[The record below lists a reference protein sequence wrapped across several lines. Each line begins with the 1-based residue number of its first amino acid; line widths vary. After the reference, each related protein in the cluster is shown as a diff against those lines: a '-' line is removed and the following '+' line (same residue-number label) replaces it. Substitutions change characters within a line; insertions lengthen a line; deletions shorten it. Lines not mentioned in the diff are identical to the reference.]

1 MSQPSPTTAGHL
13 AALRHPLQNVAINS
27 STTSSNGPASAET
40 GPVPSPSTAMAQQY
54 AALVEHISNRDRITV
69 LQDQIEGFATKLHDA
84 TAYMNVRAA
93 MAVVNP
99 QFPVTRVNVNSEE
112 EETFKRNLD
121 DFARDITQRTKDIC
135 ALIDTLPPVLA
146 TPETFQPAFDRLD
159 AEHGVALDE
168 LKQSITVGERM
179 LDAIRR
185 TEQTILDAEPQFAQ
199 GHDAAVGVAGSLSE
213 QGAAT
218 GSGNV
223 H

>member
-1 MSQPSPTTAGHL
+1 MSQAIPSTTAGHP
-13 AALRHPLQNVAINS
+13 AALRHPLQNVAIHS
-27 STTSSNGPASAET
+27 STTSSSNGQANAVT
-40 GPVPSPSTAMAQQY
+40 GPVPPVVMAQQY

-135 ALIDTLPPVLA
+135 AVIDTLPPVLA

-179 LDAIRR
+179 LEAIRR
-185 TEQTILDAEPQFAQ
+185 TEKAILDAELQFAQ
-199 GHDAAVGVAGSLSE
+199 GHDAVVSVA
-213 QGAAT
+213 
-218 GSGNV
+218 
-223 H
+223 

>member
-1 MSQPSPTTAGHL
+1 
-13 AALRHPLQNVAINS
+13 
-27 STTSSNGPASAET
+27 
-40 GPVPSPSTAMAQQY
+40 MAQQY

-135 ALIDTLPPVLA
+135 ALIDTLPPALA
-146 TPETFQPAFDRLD
+146 TPETF
-159 AEHGVALDE
+159 HGVALDE

-179 LDAIRR
+179 LEAIRR
-185 TEQTILDAEPQFAQ
+185 TEQAILDAELQFAQ
-199 GHDAAVGVAGSLSE
+199 GRDAVAGVAGTAGE
-213 QGAAT
+213 QGAAM

-223 H
+223 SPS